1 LSIESLPRGGEQNH
15 FNLLRLIAASAVV
28 ISHAYGV
35 TLGPTTPDP
44 FERLLGIDLGATA
57 VTAFFAISGYF
68 VSLSFDR
75 RKSNF
80 GFVLARVTRI
90 IPGLLVVSLITAFI
104 VGPLLTVLPLPA
116 YFSHKAVW
124 LYSLQNASIYRIMT
138 STLPGVFVHNPIP
151 DDINAS
157 LWTLFYE
164 VGCYIGLFAVG
175 VLGFLRRDRF
185 FWVLAAWL
193 PVYFVARYG
202 PWDKLVQFA
211 IFSVPFLFG
220 MAAYHFRS
228 AKILK
233 GWIALVLFVL
243 AFALM
248 VTGHGIEE
256 LWSLAVAYGVLW
268 LGFAP
273 APALLA
279 YNRIGDFSYG
289 TYIYGFPAEQVIA
302 AVLPGIGPVMMI
314 VLGLPASILLGAFS
328 WRFVDRPAL
337 VLRHMTGRRSGP
349 AAEPSYPGAAE
360 GTAAPLAPAR
370 QPD

>member
-1 LSIESLPRGGEQNH
+1 MSIESLPRGGEQNH

-44 FERLLGIDLGATA
+44 FERLLGFDLGATA

-75 RKSNF
+75 RKSNL
-80 GFVLARVTRI
+80 GFFMARVTRI
-90 IPGLLVVSLITAFI
+90 IPGLLAVSLITAFI

-116 YFSHKAVW
+116 YFSNKAVW
-124 LYSLQNASIYRIMT
+124 LYSLQNVSIYRIMT

-151 DDINAS
+151 DKINAS

-175 VLGFLRRDRF
+175 ILGFLRRERF
-185 FWVLAAWL
+185 LWVLAAWL

-202 PWDKLVQFA
+202 PWDKLFQFA

-220 MAAYHFRS
+220 MAAYHYRS

-233 GWIALVLFVL
+233 GWIALVLFAL
-243 AFALM
+243 AFGLA
-248 VTGHGIEE
+248 VTGHGVEE

-302 AVLPGIGPVMMI
+302 TLFPGIGPLTMI
-314 VLGLPASILLGAFS
+314 VLGVPISILLGAFS
-328 WRFVDRPAL
+328 WRFVERPAL
-337 VLRHMTGRRSGP
+337 ALRRMTGRRSVES
-349 AAEPSYPGAAE
+349 AEAPYPGAAE
-360 GTAAPLAPAR
+360 AAAAPLAPAP